1 MDQPDR
7 SSLTCA
13 VPSPLVGE
21 GGSDAQ
27 RRGRV
32 RGNEDG
38 LTKRQ
43 RLPSTTTSRTR
54 DLRINTSEPERRLWR
69 ALRDAFPDLKFRRQ
83 VPLGPY
89 FVDFCS
95 HAARLVI
102 EVDGDTHVG
111 AETYDAARTAFLH
124 GEGYKVI
131 RFTNAEVMQTIEG
144 VIASLPSPLVGEGG
158 AEHRMRGSETR

>member
-1 MDQPDR
+1 MDQPGR
-7 SSLTCA
+7 SPLTCPI
-13 VPSPLVGE
+13 PSPLVGE

-32 RGNEDG
+32 RGNDDG

-43 RLPSTTTSRTR
+43 RLPSTTTSRAR
-54 DLRINTSEPERRLWR
+54 DLRANASEPERRLWR
-69 ALRDAFPDLKFRRQ
+69 ALREAFPDLRFRRQ

-89 FVDFCS
+89 FVDLCS
-95 HAARLVI
+95 HGARLVI

-111 AETYDAARTAFLH
+111 AETYDAARTAFIN
-124 GEGYKVI
+124 GEGYDVV
-131 RFTNAEVMQTIEG
+131 RFTNADVMQNIEG

-158 AEHRMRGSETR
+158 AKRRMRGSESQ